1 MANFHTRSDSFPS
14 QSHTVVKSVEDQLCR
29 LKSSEAASTSSSSVC
44 ENLDGLR
51 ALHEDIS
58 NLIQLSSIQQ
68 ALSHGQGQEFINE
81 ILEGSLRIVDLCEF
95 ARDIVRLTKESVQDL
110 KSSIRRNKGET
121 ASAVNINSYIDSRNK
136 IKKMINKYAKNLKSS
151 NKNSNK
157 EATSSDC
164 DLTAIR
170 TVLKEAEVYTLTTL
184 KSVLTLISG
193 EKETSSQRSWSL
205 ISKFTKA
212 SRVHSEVE
220 PESSIKD
227 LCSLNISKSQK
238 GMDMQNMLKHLR
250 ASEMTIQELE
260 EGLETLFRSLVKTR
274 VSILNILSH

>member
-1 MANFHTRSDSFPS
+1 MANFHMRSNSFPS
-14 QSHTVVKSVEDQLCR
+14 QSHPVVESVEDQLCR
-29 LKSSEAASTSSSSVC
+29 LKSSEAATTSASNVC
-44 ENLDGLR
+44 ANLDGLR
-51 ALHEDIS
+51 ALHEGIS

-68 ALSHGQGQEFINE
+68 ALSHGQFINE
-81 ILEGSLRIVDLCEF
+81 MLEGSLRIVDLCEF
-95 ARDIVRLTKESVQDL
+95 SRDIVRLTKESVQDL
-110 KSSIRRNKGET
+110 ESSIRRNKGET
-121 ASAVNINSYIDSRNK
+121 ASAIDVNSYVDSRNK

-151 NKNSNK
+151 NKNSK
-157 EATSSDC
+157 ESTSEDR
-164 DLTAIR
+164 DLTEIR
-170 TVLKEAEVYTLTTL
+170 TVLKEAEVHTLATL
-184 KSVLTLISG
+184 KSVLTLMSG
-193 EKETSSQRSWSL
+193 EKEISSQRSWSL

-238 GMDMQNMLKHLR
+238 GMDMQNMLKQLR

-274 VSILNILSH
+274 VSLLNILSH